1 VTRGGPAPPLPIPPP
16 PRCTTALTPRAE
28 GDQNRFMNER
38 VVFHRAAELLPD
50 ALAEAVNSAGLDDR
64 PCADG
69 PPPPGDGPALYLATP
84 GWAGPLAK
92 LLPIAAPAAAVG
104 WDTAPGLAVPSF
116 ALPSEAPAAAL
127 AAVLSAAA
135 GVAAARASSAALA
148 RRLSEAEERVAALNK
163 IGIALSAERDLD
175 RLLEK
180 ILTESR
186 RFTGSEAGS
195 LYLVE
200 EGPHGLRL
208 RFKLAQNDAVRFA
221 FSERTMPVDDGSLA
235 GYVAGHGE
243 PVNLEDAYAVPDGA
257 PYRHNTAFDE
267 QTGWRTR
274 AMVVVPMSD
283 HTGALV
289 GVLQLMN
296 RRLPDGTF
304 APYPADLVPLLLSLA
319 TQAAVSVKANQLTA
333 SIRRLFEDFARAS
346 IMAVELRDPTTAGH
360 SNRVADF
367 SVALAKV
374 VDRAG
379 EGPYAS
385 VTFSREEIRE
395 LQTAALLHDFGKISI
410 PERVLVKAKKL
421 DEAELLRIRDRFD
434 FALEAED
441 AAAYRGLLASL
452 LEADVP
458 PSTEDLRLLDLSR
471 SERAQE
477 LEDLFEE
484 VRRANEPTV
493 LPEEAGGALR
503 RLLTRSYRDRR
514 GVVTPLLHDTEFQ
527 LLSIRK
533 GSLSFE
539 ERTQIESHVSHTYRF
554 LSSIPWTADLAR
566 IPEIAHAHHEKLDGT
581 GYPRSLRAERIPLP
595 SRIMTVCDIYDALTA
610 SDRPYKRAVPR
621 EKALRIL
628 EDEGRAGLLDSW
640 LVSVFVS
647 ERIWVPAGHP

>member
-1 VTRGGPAPPLPIPPP
+1 MSRGGPAAFRHPPLSRLRTSTLTLRPPD
-16 PRCTTALTPRAE
+16 R
-28 GDQNRFMNER
+28 QNSDIVR
-38 VVFHRAAELLPD
+38 VVLHRPAGPLPA
-50 ALAEAVNSAGLDDR
+50 ALAEAIAAAELEDR
-64 PCADG
+64 PWTG
-69 PPPPGDGPALYLATP
+69 EPPAPGDGAVVYLAEGPALDEVRRRLTP
-84 GWAGPLAK
+84 G
-92 LLPIAAPAAAVG
+92 AAAVLLVP
-104 WDTAPGLAVPSF
+104 APAP
-116 ALPSEAPAAAL
+116 ALPVPAFGLPEGAPARVLAAL
-127 AAVLSAAA
+127 LLAAA
-135 GVAAARASSAALA
+135 GVAATRAESATLA
-148 RRLSEAEERVAALNK
+148 RRVTEAEERVSALNR
-163 IGIALSAERDLD
+163 IGISLSAERDLD

-195 LYLVE
+195 LYLLE
-200 EGPHGLRL
+200 EGPHGRRL

-221 FSERTMPVDDGSLA
+221 FSERTMPVDDASLA

-243 PVNLEDAYAVPDGA
+243 PVNLEDAYAVPEGA

-274 AMVVVPMSD
+274 AMLVVPMSD

-296 RRLPDGTF
+296 RRLADGTH
-304 APYPADLVPLLLSLA
+304 APYPPDLVPLLLSLA

-333 SIRRLFEDFARAS
+333 SIRKLFEDFARAA
-346 IMAVELRDPTTAGH
+346 ITAVELRDPTTAGH
-360 SNRVADF
+360 SHRVAGL
-367 SVALAKV
+367 SVSLARV
-374 VDRAG
+374 VDRAT

-385 VTFSREEIRE
+385 VSFTREELHE

-410 PERVLVKAKKL
+410 PERVLVKGKKL
-421 DEAELLRIRDRFD
+421 EEHEVLRIRERFD

-441 AAAYRGLLASL
+441 AREARELLLRL
-452 LEADVP
+452 LEAGVA
-458 PSTEDLRLLDLSR
+458 PSPDDLRLLEQAR
-471 SERAQE
+471 SERA
-477 LEDLFEE
+477 EDLEELWEE

-503 RLLTRSYRDRR
+503 ELVSRSYRDRR
-514 GVVTPLLHDTEFQ
+514 GVVTPLLRDEEFR

-533 GSLSFE
+533 GSLSVE

-566 IPEIAHAHHEKLDGT
+566 VPELAHAHHEKLDGS
-581 GYPRSLRAERIPLP
+581 GYPRGLRAERIPIP

-610 SDRPYKRAVPR
+610 ADRPYKKAVPR

-628 EDEGRAGLLDSW
+628 EDEGRAGLLDAW
-640 LVSVFVS
+640 LVGVFIG
-647 ERIWVPAGHP
+647 EMLWVPVGHS